1 MEKTVSDERQ
11 LLKCAYSEFNARN
24 IDAVLAL
31 LHPEVEWAN
40 GMEGGHVHG
49 KEAVRAYWTRQFGM
63 LDPHVEPVRIG
74 RMSDGRFLVEVQQVV
89 HDLKGN
95 LLVDTVVYHTY
106 RIRNGLIERMD
117 IAREKPANAAIF

>member
-1 MEKTVSDERQ
+1 MHDKRQ
-11 LLKCAYSEFNARN
+11 LLMSAYREFNARN
-24 IDAVLAL
+24 IDAVLAFM
-31 LHPEVEWAN
+31 HPEVEWAN

-63 LDPHVEPVRIG
+63 LDPRVEPMRIHKISNG
-74 RMSDGRFLVEVQQVV
+74 LFRVEVHQVV

-117 IAREKPANAAIF
+117 ITHENPPQTTTS

>member
-1 MEKTVSDERQ
+1 MLDERP
-11 LLKCAYSEFNARN
+11 LLMSAYREFNARN
-24 IDAVLAL
+24 IDAVLAFM
-31 LHPEVEWAN
+31 HPEVEWAN

-63 LDPHVEPVRIG
+63 LDPRVEPMRIRKTSNG
-74 RMSDGRFLVEVQQVV
+74 CFRVEVHQVV

-106 RIRNGLIERMD
+106 RIRDGLIERMD
-117 IAREKPANAAIF
+117 ITQKNPRQAAIS

>member
-1 MEKTVSDERQ
+1 MRDERQ
-11 LLKCAYSEFNARN
+11 LLMCAYREFNARN
-24 IDAVLAL
+24 IDAVLAFM
-31 LHPEVEWAN
+31 HPEVEWAN

-63 LDPHVEPVRIG
+63 LDPRVEPMRIDKTTNG
-74 RMSDGRFLVEVQQVV
+74 LFRVEVHQVI

-95 LLVDTVVYHTY
+95 LLLDTVVYHTY

-117 IAREKPANAAIF
+117 ITEKNPTQATTS

>member
-1 MEKTVSDERQ
+1 MSDERQ
-11 LLKCAYSEFNARN
+11 LLECAYRDFNARN

-31 LHPEVEWAN
+31 MHPEVEWAN

-117 IAREKPANAAIF
+117 IAQEKPANAAIL

>member
-1 MEKTVSDERQ
+1 MRDEHQ
-11 LLKCAYSEFNARN
+11 LLMSAYQEFNARN

-31 LHPEVEWAN
+31 MHPEVEWAN

-63 LDPHVEPVRIG
+63 FDPRVQPMRIDKT
-74 RMSDGRFLVEVQQVV
+74 SDGLFRVEVHQVI

-95 LLVDTVVYHTY
+95 LLLDTVVYHTY
-106 RIRNGLIERMD
+106 RICNNLIERMD
-117 IAREKPANAAIF
+117 IAHENPPQTITS